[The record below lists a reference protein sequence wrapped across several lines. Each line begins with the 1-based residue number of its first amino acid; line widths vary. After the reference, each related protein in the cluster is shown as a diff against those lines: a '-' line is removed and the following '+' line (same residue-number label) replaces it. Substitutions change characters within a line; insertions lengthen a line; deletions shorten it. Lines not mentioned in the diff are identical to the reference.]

1 MNKQIAIEAADIE
14 TVLAAHGITEYT
26 LPDDDAEATEATVT
40 EAQMKALTA
49 DDRVTYISEL

>member
-14 TVLAAHGITEYT
+14 EVLAAHNVTEYT

-40 EAQMKALTA
+40 DAQLAGLTA
-49 DDRVTYISEL
+49 DSRVTYISEL